1 MFELQYNE
9 ALNQA
14 SDVFLPSIQS
24 YLQQA
29 LMIWSG
35 NRNPKVSISCVT
47 SLRSDGVSV
56 IVCPWHSAVIR
67 IKSTY
72 THYQRHRI
80 FWPLEKSLPATCIQY
95 AIIIVYIVG

>member
-35 NRNPKVSISCVT
+35 NRNLKVSISCVT

-72 THYQRHRI
+72 THYQCHRI